1 MCLERNGSSSGS
13 LWMSVSLRR
22 VAKLVTDKACD
33 STFDIALEN
42 IESGT
47 GRLIESEGEF
57 STDGV
62 AFQAGDLLFGKL
74 RPYLAKAWV
83 ADREGAAVGDFHV
96 LRPQAAVDPKYLRY
110 SVLEQQFLD
119 KVNSSTFGAKMPRV
133 SWEFL
138 ASMKLALPPY
148 DQQLRIVRY
157 LDRETEEIDDLIE
170 KQERL
175 IALLEEKRQAF
186 ISHAVTKG
194 LDPTA
199 PMKESGIPL
208 LGEIPAHW
216 SRCKV
221 KHLFSL
227 RNGHSLDSDEIV
239 PEGDFPVYGGNGHRG
254 FTRSYCFE
262 GDHILIGRQGA
273 LCGNVHLAFGEF
285 WATEHAIVARP
296 ARAMAMKFFGTV
308 LDMMNLGQYSL
319 SAAQPGIAG
328 EFIGNLIVPLPPVDE
343 QMVIAERIETHE
355 RDCFAVIR
363 RSRESLRVLTE
374 RRAALISAAVTG
386 KIDVTGRV

>member
-1 MCLERNGSSSGS
+1 
-13 LWMSVSLRR
+13 MSE
-22 VAKLVTDKACD
+22 VATIKLKR
-33 STFDIALEN
+33 IAS
-42 IESGT
+42 IVAGQSPP
-47 GRLIESEGEF
+47 SEEVGAEF
-57 STDGV
+57 EGLPFLQGN
-62 AFQAGDLLFGKL
+62 AEFG
-74 RPYLAKAWV
+74 PNHPLAKHYCAV
-83 ADREGAAVGDFHV
+83 PPKRCNSGDILLSVRAPVGALNIADQVYGIGRGLSAIRPRHQISSRFLWWSLQCSTWQLHRCATGTTYVSVTSEDVGNIVVPRFDFDV
-96 LRPQAAVDPKYLRY
+96 QEKIAD
-110 SVLEQQFLD
+110 F
-119 KVNSSTFGAKMPRV
+119 
-133 SWEFL
+133 
-138 ASMKLALPPY
+138 
-148 DQQLRIVRY
+148 
-157 LDRETEEIDDLIE
+157 LDRETAEIDSLIE

-273 LCGNVHLAFGEF
+273 LCGNVHFAFGEF